1 MHKLTSFSI
10 EDVRPFFFFF
20 LNEICIVVQF
30 TNCINRFNDST
41 LYAPFIERPELIESD
56 YIPLP
61 TVTRKYIDPPSDV
74 LLNSIPSFH
83 IHKKN
88 HIDSLDNLS
97 PSPTT
102 TAVIPLKKPKNK
114 LVVDTKRLDDSSI
127 ADIGTWLSRN
137 ITMDTNEGD
146 LQQSIPKSTT
156 F

>member
-1 MHKLTSFSI
+1 
-10 EDVRPFFFFF
+10 
-20 LNEICIVVQF
+20 
-30 TNCINRFNDST
+30 
-41 LYAPFIERPELIESD
+41 LYAPFIERPEIIESD

-88 HIDSLDNLS
+88 HINSLDDLS
-97 PSPTT
+97 LSPTT

-137 ITMDTNEGD
+137 IDMDTNEVD